1 MHLETKR
8 ATITFL
14 KESDFEEL
22 LEMFLEKDSFKYI
35 KPLKDK
41 SKEEYLAFLQSKL
54 KVNAQFKVMGY
65 WVVREKGTNALI
77 GTLNYYPMPESSGF
91 TFKHI
96 GAHFSRDF
104 WGQGYSKELLSRLI
118 VYLQEE
124 LNEKEILAILE
135 SEHVV
140 SKKMLASLGFAFLK
154 FVQLGDETIEM
165 HRLKLE

>member
-1 MHLETKR
+1 MHLETER
-8 ATITFL
+8 TTITFL
-14 KESDFEEL
+14 KESDIEEL
-22 LEMFLEKDSFKYI
+22 LDMFSEKDTFKYI

-41 SKEEYLAFLQSKL
+41 TEEEHKAFLDSKL

-96 GAHFSRDF
+96 GAHFKRDF
-104 WGQGYSKELLSRLI
+104 WGKGYSKELLSRLI
-118 VYLQEE
+118 CYLKEE
-124 LNEKEILAILE
+124 LSEKEILAILE

-140 SKKMLASLGFAFLK
+140 SKKMLASLGFKFLK
-154 FVQLGDETIEM
+154 FVQLGEESIEM
-165 HRLKLE
+165 HRLGFE